1 MDATQSASFTLT
13 PSALY
18 QVRQLRRQSDDGE
31 ANLRVKVVGGG
42 CSGFSYKMDFERHV
56 GPHDK
61 VFQFEDV
68 KVVIDAK
75 SYMYLQGVELDFD
88 GGLGGKGFVYS
99 NPNASRTC
107 GCGSSF
113 GV

>member
-1 MDATQSASFTLT
+1 MSFALTHSAVE
-13 PSALY
+13 
-18 QVRQLRRQSDDGE
+18 QVKHLRQSGHDAD
-31 ANLRVKVVGGG
+31 AALRVSVVGGG
-42 CSGFSYKMDFERHV
+42 CSGFSYKMDFDKQHREYDKEFRFDDVHV
-56 GPHDK
+56 L
-61 VFQFEDV
+61 
-68 KVVIDAK
+68 IDPK

-88 GGLGGKGFVYS
+88 AGLEGKGFTFQ